1 MTKKKRSLW
10 KKIGIGLGVL
20 VFVALAAALLYR
32 KELVRLSHVINL
44 FNADVIVE
52 NFRSM
57 DRVFDYHEVR
67 RRGPVY
73 EFPRKPMELPKTYT
87 YRGRKGAVADWIDR
101 TDTTGLVVIHDGSIV
116 FENYYGGNDA
126 ASRCISWSV
135 GKSFVSAL
143 IGMAFQE
150 KKIDD
155 LMDPVTK
162 YVPSL
167 KGSGYDGVPLKHVLQ
182 MSSGIGFNEDYG
194 DFNSDINRMGRTFA
208 LATPMAD
215 FVASLNNQREPGTY
229 HHYVSMDTQVLGMVL
244 RQAVG
249 QSLSAYLEEKIWSPL
264 GMESDAYWI
273 IDSKGMELAFG
284 TLNVTLRDFARFG
297 QFYLDQ
303 GKNFRGEQ
311 LLSPDWIRASVT
323 PDAPHLQPGANN
335 PGSDSV
341 LGYGYQWWI
350 PEVPDGDYSAI
361 GVYGQFI
368 YIHPKHGV
376 VIAKTSAY
384 ADYNNTGDEME
395 FESLAVFRAIARYLD
410 R

>member
-1 MTKKKRSLW
+1 MSQRKRSVWRKL
-10 KKIGIGLGVL
+10 GIGAGVL
-20 VFVALAAALLYR
+20 VLVVLAAAGIYR
-32 KELVRLSHVINL
+32 KEIVRLYHVLHL
-44 FNADVIVE
+44 FDADVIVD

-57 DRVFDYHEVR
+57 EGIFDFHTVHR
-67 RRGPVY
+67 SGPVY
-73 EFPRKPMELPKTYT
+73 RFPRIPKPLPETYT
-87 YRGRKGAVADWIDR
+87 YKGKNRSVGEWIKW
-101 TDTTGLVVIHDGSIV
+101 TDTTGLVVIHDGAV
-116 FENYYGGNDA
+116 AFENYYKGNDA

-143 IGMAFQE
+143 VGFALQE
-150 KKIDD
+150 KKIED
-155 LMDPVTK
+155 LMDPVTR
-162 YVPSL
+162 YVPFL

-208 LATPMAD
+208 LATPMDD
-215 FVASLNNQREPGTY
+215 FVASLNNQRPPGTH

-244 RQAVG
+244 REAVG
-249 QSLSAYLEEKIWSPL
+249 KSLSAYLEEKLWSRL

-273 IDSKGMELAFG
+273 VDSREMELAFG

-303 GKNFRGEQ
+303 GKTFQGER
-311 LLSPDWIRASVT
+311 LLSPAWIRASVT
-323 PDAPHLQPGANN
+323 PDAPHLQPGAGN
-335 PGSDSV
+335 PGSDSP

-350 PEVPDGDYSAI
+350 PETPDGDYSAI

-368 YIHPKHGV
+368 YVHPEHRT

-384 ADYNNTGDEME
+384 VDYNNTGDEME
-395 FESLAVFRAIARYLD
+395 FESLAVFRAIAENMD
-410 R
+410 K